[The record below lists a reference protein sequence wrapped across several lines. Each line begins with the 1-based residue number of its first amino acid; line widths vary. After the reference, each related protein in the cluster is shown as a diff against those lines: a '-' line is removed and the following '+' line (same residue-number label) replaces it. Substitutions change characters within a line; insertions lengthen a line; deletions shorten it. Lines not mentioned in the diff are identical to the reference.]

1 MNRNKI
7 VVLAISTIFILACHT
22 AKKASVSSSETSSTP
37 PVINEQQNTSIPF
50 VLIEA
55 DYTEPGNEELA
66 AIQKQYGDVTLEQLK
81 EGHEIYTKGAC
92 INCHGPQNIYQYG
105 LEKWETIIEDMAQRS
120 SLTNEQKN
128 AVHRYVLSI
137 KAKQL

>member
-22 AKKASVSSSETSSTP
+22 AKKANISSSEGSSSP
-37 PVINEQQNTSIPF
+37 PVVNEQQNTSIPF
-50 VLIEA
+50 VLIKA

-66 AIQKQYGDVTLEQLK
+66 AIQKQYRDVTLEQLK

-105 LEKWETIIEDMAQRS
+105 LEKWETIIEDMTKRA
-120 SLTNEQKN
+120 SLTGEQKN
-128 AVHRYVLSI
+128 SVHKYVLSI
-137 KAKQL
+137 KAKHL